1 MVRSSFVFLFVSCP
15 FVFRVHRLTPRFRHP
30 SAHALRSP
38 VAHRDA
44 ASDRLPAPPFPI
56 TGYGRHAP
64 PMPLT
69 GGAHP
74 RPWLTRMRPAS
85 NAYGRRPPNLRLEV
99 TCSGRIHRPPPAD
112 GIVAAGAPATSSC
125 GILRRVQRRPAYG
138 RRLRSQC
145 PWSASSCGGDR
156 RPRRHQQAGAA
167 KRRKKERCGGQP
179 YRMSA
184 AP

>member
-1 MVRSSFVFLFVSCP
+1 MVRPSFVFLFVSCP

-74 RPWLTRMRPAS
+74 RPWLTDAARIQRLRAAS
-85 NAYGRRPPNLRLEV
+85 AELEIRSHMLGAHPSPSPCRRHRRRRRSRHIILRNLTARTTPSRLRAAAPIAMPLVRILLRRRSTPSPPSAGRRREK
-99 TCSGRIHRPPPAD
+99 T
-112 GIVAAGAPATSSC
+112 
-125 GILRRVQRRPAYG
+125 Q
-138 RRLRSQC
+138 
-145 PWSASSCGGDR
+145 
-156 RPRRHQQAGAA
+156 
-167 KRRKKERCGGQP
+167 KERCGGQP